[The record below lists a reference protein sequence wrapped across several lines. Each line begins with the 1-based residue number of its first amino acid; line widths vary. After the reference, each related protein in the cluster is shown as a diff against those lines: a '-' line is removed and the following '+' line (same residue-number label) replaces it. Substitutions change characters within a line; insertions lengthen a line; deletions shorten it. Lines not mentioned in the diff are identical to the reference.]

1 MNCVVRWAD
10 IKHEWEP
17 FENVFCNSDWPFHL
31 ERNVSHESLI
41 RRFEEQ
47 EFSEP
52 NNRVAFIY
60 NDGEH
65 VGIAIVHGLQDS
77 TAEIDMRI
85 AAKYRNQGIGS
96 IALIKLTDLIFES
109 KSSIIRVEGNTR
121 SDNITMRR
129 AFNSAGWVHEAHY
142 REAGVTVQGIRCD
155 VMGYAVIRS
164 DWESGERTI
173 ASLGE

>member
-17 FENVFCNSDWPFHL
+17 FENVFCGSDWPFHL
-31 ERNVSHESLI
+31 EHNVSHESLI

-52 NNRVAFIY
+52 NNRVAFIH

-65 VGIAIVHGLQDS
+65 VGIAVVHGLQDA
-77 TAEIDMRI
+77 TAEIDIRI
-85 AAKYRNQGIGS
+85 VAKYRNQGIGS

-121 SDNITMRR
+121 SDNIAMRR

>member
-17 FENVFCNSDWPFHL
+17 FENVFCGSDWPFHL
-31 ERNVSHESLI
+31 EHNVSHESLI

-47 EFSEP
+47 EFSDP

-65 VGIAIVHGLQDS
+65 VGIAVVHGLQDS
-77 TAEIDMRI
+77 TAEIDMRM

-96 IALIKLTDLIFES
+96 IALVKLTDLILNPKAPLS
-109 KSSIIRVEGNTR
+109 AL
-121 SDNITMRR
+121 R
-129 AFNSAGWVHEAHY
+129 AVHEATILLCVVHLTLQVGFT
-142 REAGVTVQGIRCD
+142 RRIIEKLELPFRV
-155 VMGYAVIRS
+155 
-164 DWESGERTI
+164 SGAMSWDMR
-173 ASLGE
+173 